1 MVWGLGLRSRLLAAA
16 GVAVI
21 MGAYSDAPA
30 KAADLGGDCCS
41 DLEER
46 VAEFEATRA
55 RKGNKK
61 VSGTLY
67 GQVNKSVLWW
77 DDGAEKNTY
86 VVDNNYESS
95 RFGFKGS
102 AKIGGDWSAGYRM
115 EIETITAQSNLV
127 NQFNPG
133 DDPSFGPLNVRH
145 SYMYLDNKKW
155 GQVRWGLTA
164 TPIYIT
170 KDTNVTELEDTMH
183 SDNRMNQAFFLRPKG
198 SNTEAGLSNL
208 RWSDISRC
216 YDSSNAFVCSTR
228 KNGVAYWSPEWY
240 GFTASWG

>member
-30 KAADLGGDCCS
+30 KAADLGGDW
-41 DLEER
+41 
-46 VAEFEATRA
+46 
-55 RKGNKK
+55 
-61 VSGTLY
+61 
-67 GQVNKSVLWW
+67 SV
-77 DDGAEKNTY
+77 
-86 VVDNNYESS
+86 
-95 RFGFKGS
+95 
-102 AKIGGDWSAGYRM
+102 GYRM
-115 EIETITAQSNLV
+115 KIETITAQSNLV

-133 DDPSFGPLNVRH
+133 DDPSFGLLNVRH
-145 SYMYLDNKKW
+145 SYMYLDNKRW

-164 TPIYIT
+164 TPIYNIT

-183 SDNRMNQAFFLRPKG
+183 SDNRMNQAFFVRPKG

-216 YDSSNAFVCSTR
+216 YDSSNASYARRTRTASRIGRPNGTASPPHGASSKTTCGAAPSATR
-228 KNGVAYWSPEWY
+228 KSGARTGTSVL
-240 GFTASWG
+240 ASVTRRRPTSGC